1 MSCLIKSEFKN
12 IKWSWLLIART
23 WIPEGKDLKNI
34 QKSLRALT
42 PEISG
47 EDEDP
52 YAVES
57 WMVHGALD
65 MAKHLAKNVAPVLP
79 WYASNVR
86 FLLHAPSLP
95 VYQRINYILVCGN
108 CVAAWDVFLWWKDSY
123 PESILWYMQQ
133 NSTQRSIVWLIIMF
147 YVPMQILNS

>member
-23 WIPEGKDLKNI
+23 WIPEGKDLKNV

-108 CVAAWDVFLWWKDSY
+108 CVAAWDVFLRWKDSY
-123 PESILWYMQQ
+123 PQSILYIC
-133 NSTQRSIVWLIIMF
+133 NKIVHKDQLYDWSSYFMCPCR
-147 YVPMQILNS
+147 Y